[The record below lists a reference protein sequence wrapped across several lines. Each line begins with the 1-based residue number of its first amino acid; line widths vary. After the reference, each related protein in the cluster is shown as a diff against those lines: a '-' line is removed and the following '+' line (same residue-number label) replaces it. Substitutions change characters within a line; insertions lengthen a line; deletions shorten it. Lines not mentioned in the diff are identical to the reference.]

1 MAASEF
7 LDEKKLKKADLEP
20 QTDVI
25 PSSEQS
31 PYVTK
36 KVTLE
41 PWSIASDENL
51 HPNLV

>member
-1 MAASEF
+1 MHIADASLQTEEG
-7 LDEKKLKKADLEP
+7 EKLGSVLG
-20 QTDVI
+20 
-25 PSSEQS
+25 